1 MDWDRIFMILTNGN
15 YLMTKLVVFGPGL
28 ISFDKDS
35 GMKTSKNKNSLLVFT
50 NQYVK
55 SLKVFPASE
64 YFSESENNSP
74 CKFTLNSCNF
84 RSDLRFF
91 APRTLVE
98 I

>member
-1 MDWDRIFMILTNGN
+1 MILTNGI

-35 GMKTSKNKNSLLVFT
+35 GMKTSKNKNSLPVFT

-55 SLKVFPASE
+55 ITKGIPRFRVF
-64 YFSESENNSP
+64 
-74 CKFTLNSCNF
+74 F
-84 RSDLRFF
+84 R
-91 APRTLVE
+91 